1 MLVRKINKRRCK
13 VSFCSHSDP
22 SFVLK
27 NNVLSFLHCI
37 PDLWI
42 STPLRT
48 FYILPCDYVSDI
60 SDLRPYGY
68 LFWFFVGWGSTR
80 LVSLLLCFMIVGQ
93 NLFVVP
99 KCVSLPFIF
108 MVGGYHYNFH
118 NWMIYNVRSLF
129 LKSYLHFGFFPLS
142 SFLHT
147 YHSFIGSQ
155 IEINK

>member
-27 NNVLSFLHCI
+27 NNVLSLLHCI

-42 STPLRT
+42 STPK
-48 FYILPCDYVSDI
+48 F
-60 SDLRPYGY
+60 
-68 LFWFFVGWGSTR
+68 
-80 LVSLLLCFMIVGQ
+80 VGQ

-108 MVGGYHYNFH
+108 MVGGYHYNLH
-118 NWMIYNVRSLF
+118 N
-129 LKSYLHFGFFPLS
+129 
-142 SFLHT
+142 
-147 YHSFIGSQ
+147 
-155 IEINK
+155 

>member
-27 NNVLSFLHCI
+27 KNVLSFLHCI

-60 SDLRPYGY
+60 SDLRPIWLSTLILCRMGFDLAGLVTFMFYDCWTK
-68 LFWFFVGWGSTR
+68 FICSSKMCFFTFYFYGWG
-80 LVSLLLCFMIVGQ
+80 LLL
-93 NLFVVP
+93 
-99 KCVSLPFIF
+99 
-108 MVGGYHYNFH
+108 
-118 NWMIYNVRSLF
+118 
-129 LKSYLHFGFFPLS
+129 
-142 SFLHT
+142 
-147 YHSFIGSQ
+147 
-155 IEINK
+155 